1 MAACRSLEGFVA
13 YGLLYDL
20 WWNLPKDSTV
30 LQKTGLDPV
39 LCPCKQPALEQSSVS
54 GPSSPEDTPDQTAT
68 KMDENLSS
76 TTEFQ
81 RFEPESDS
89 RTSSVDSVDRQS
101 NLNGCKVLLS
111 EATAAL
117 QNTQREIAE
126 VQQILAD
133 MIHQHQQQRNNL
145 QESTNGSIQEG
156 NVPQSSENES
166 DKPSSDKSQINR

>member
-1 MAACRSLEGFVA
+1 MAACRSLEGFAA

-20 WWNLPKDSTV
+20 WWNPPKDSTV

-39 LCPCKQPALEQSSVS
+39 LCPSEQPALEQSSVS

-81 RFEPESDS
+81 RCEPESDS
-89 RTSSVDSVDRQS
+89 RTSSVDLVDRQS
-101 NLNGCKVLLS
+101 KLNGCKVLLS

-117 QNTQREIAE
+117 QNTQRDIAE

-166 DKPSSDKSQINR
+166 DKPSSDKSQING